1 MDFKASK
8 KIVDEAYEVILK
20 REPDEVGFKHFTGLL
35 QQNQLTKEELISL
48 MKNSDEYVWMK
59 EADKQCK
66 KNKTYIFKGHGD
78 ILYEIHSDS
87 TVDYQIA
94 SGHIYDPYIGSH
106 LKDHIKSDGV
116 ILDIG
121 ANIGGLSLPFAKIY
135 VPLGK
140 VYSFEPDLEVISQLK
155 KNIEINHL
163 KNITVVPK
171 ALQENAGIQEIEFT
185 QRRQNDEAD
194 RTNRGLS
201 TIQEVDHNYRK
212 LFTLKKQIVKCTT
225 IDHFVEEKQIEKIEL
240 IKIDVEGSEIR
251 VLNGG
256 INTIQRDLPIIV
268 YEFSSIYDEMF
279 NFPNTKKT
287 FQFMK
292 DKGYQQFKII
302 KEGKIEKFDEYSEEP
317 LLDII
322 CFHKTK
328 VPKIIKY

>member
-1 MDFKASK
+1 MDYILSK
-8 KIVDEAYEVILK
+8 KIVDEAYKKELK
-20 REPDEVGFKHFTGLL
+20 REPDELGFKHFTNLL
-35 QQNQLTKEELISL
+35 QQNQLTEQELIK
-48 MKNSDEYVWMK
+48 MMQNSDEYLWMK
-59 EADKQCK
+59 EADEQCK
-66 KNKTYIFKGHGD
+66 KNKTYIFKGYGD
-78 ILYEIHSDS
+78 ILYEVHSDS
-87 TVDYQIA
+87 TIDYQIA
-94 SGHIYDPYIGSH
+94 SSHIYDPYIGSR

-116 ILDIG
+116 VLDIG
-121 ANIGGLSLPFAKIY
+121 ANVGGLSLPFAKMY

-171 ALQENAGIQEIEFT
+171 ALQENASIQEIEFT
-185 QRRQNDEAD
+185 QRRQKDEAG
-194 RTNRGLS
+194 RTNKGLS
-201 TIQEVDHNYRK
+201 TIEEIDHDYRK

-225 IDHFVEEKQIEKIEL
+225 IDQFVEVNQIEKIEF
-240 IKIDVEGSEIR
+240 IKIDVEGSEIK

-268 YEFSSIYDEMF
+268 YEFSSIYDKIF

-302 KEGKIEKFDEYSEEP
+302 KEGRIEKFDEYSEEP

-328 VPKIIKY
+328 VPNLIKY